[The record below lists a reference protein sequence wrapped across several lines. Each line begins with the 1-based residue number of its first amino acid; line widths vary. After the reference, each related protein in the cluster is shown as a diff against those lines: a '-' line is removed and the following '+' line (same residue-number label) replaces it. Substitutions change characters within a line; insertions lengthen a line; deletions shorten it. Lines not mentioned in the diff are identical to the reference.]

1 MKKSHELATLT
12 GSQVRTLSLNN
23 ISKSE
28 FKVMVL
34 VASETGHVYTYSTEK
49 FKPLLNSQQG
59 RKLIRTCLSDKSRSG
74 QDEEDINIDE
84 VKVDQLDSD
93 ENMDFEHEQ
102 GDVDVRY
109 DFESGM
115 IMVLDEYF

>member
-1 MKKSHELATLT
+1 MYDILEAKGWTNEKITWIGNSNWQSGAWTILKWLFETKFL
-12 GSQVRTLSLNN
+12 
-23 ISKSE
+23 
-28 FKVMVL
+28 KVMVL

-109 DFESGM
+109 D
-115 IMVLDEYF
+115 

>member
-12 GSQVRTLSLNN
+12 GSQVRQRSLNN
-23 ISKSE
+23 FFEPK

-109 DFESGM
+109 DFGS
-115 IMVLDEYF
+115 VV

>member
-1 MKKSHELATLT
+1 
-12 GSQVRTLSLNN
+12 
-23 ISKSE
+23 
-28 FKVMVL
+28 MVL

-109 DFESGM
+109 ESYRM
-115 IMVLDEYF
+115 IRDPRTASSSVYDYGF

>member
-1 MKKSHELATLT
+1 
-12 GSQVRTLSLNN
+12 
-23 ISKSE
+23 
-28 FKVMVL
+28 MVL

-109 DFESGM
+109 DFGS
-115 IMVLDEYF
+115 VV